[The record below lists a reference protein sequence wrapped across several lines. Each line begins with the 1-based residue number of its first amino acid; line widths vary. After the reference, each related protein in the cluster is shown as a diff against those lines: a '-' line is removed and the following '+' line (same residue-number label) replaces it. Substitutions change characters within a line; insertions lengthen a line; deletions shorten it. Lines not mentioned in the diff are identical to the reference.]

1 MSDFDLQDFLFDL
14 RGYLILE
21 NAIDKSL
28 LGDLNKAF
36 DAFPDIQFGE
46 WWGNVQRLDN
56 NGYAGLELQNIVE
69 AGMPFE
75 TLIDHPSW
83 IDRVRRYCGED
94 GTYVEG
100 LYIDECFASVRRN
113 GGYFPLHSGGQD
125 GVVRNQF
132 RFVNGKFRCGQVNIL
147 LALTDIGPGD
157 GGTRILP
164 GSHKSNI
171 AHPVF
176 ARNFSERVKD
186 EDEVVEGSIEVNMKA
201 GDALM
206 FVDALSHGATRRV
219 NPGDRRVV
227 IYRYGPSWGNTRY
240 GFRYSQELLDR
251 LTPSQRNI
259 LEPITPRSSGAQRG
273 LERQVAV

>member
-28 LGDLNKAF
+28 LSDLNKAF

-69 AGMPFE
+69 AGKPFE

-132 RFVNGKFRCGQVNIL
+132 RFVNGNFRCGQVNIL

-206 FVDALSHGATRRV
+206 FVDALSHGATKRI

-251 LTPSQRNI
+251 LTPSQRKI
-259 LEPITPRSSGAQRG
+259 LEPITPRSPGTQRG